1 MSQKG
6 LIFKGDHQ
14 SGVGHV
20 LNESE
25 SIIVG
30 AVRCLG
36 DEGLKAAKTGFFFR
50 FLNELR
56 TSMII
61 FADIF

>member
-14 SGVGHV
+14 PGVGHV

-36 DEGLKAAKTGFFFR
+36 DEGLKAAKTGFF
-50 FLNELR
+50 LGL
-56 TSMII
+56 
-61 FADIF
+61 